1 MGTGAVNASAR
12 PIVGDESMRNVLKKI
27 LGDPNERELKRLRR
41 IVDEIN
47 ALEPDYQRLS
57 DEQLRAKTDEFKA
70 RLEYGET
77 LDDILVEAFA
87 TVREAARRT
96 LNMRHFDVQLM
107 AGIVL
112 HEGKIAEM
120 KTGEGKTLVATLPL
134 YPQRPL
140 GTRLSPRHAER
151 LPVAGRRWL
160 DGADLSFPRSFGRRH
175 HARVRWHLRSHVY
188 PARSES
194 GRSPEPLA
202 TGEPARGVSG

>member
-96 LNMRHFDVQLM
+96 LNMR
-107 AGIVL
+107 
-112 HEGKIAEM
+112 
-120 KTGEGKTLVATLPL
+120 
-134 YPQRPL
+134 
-140 GTRLSPRHAER
+140 LSLIHI
-151 LPVAGRRWL
+151 
-160 DGADLSFPRSFGRRH
+160 
-175 HARVRWHLRSHVY
+175 
-188 PARSES
+188 
-194 GRSPEPLA
+194 
-202 TGEPARGVSG
+202 